1 MLSTTRNLF
10 DALGGWGN
18 RGRSAR
24 RFILVALVLWAGP
37 AAAQSAAPP
46 VHHTGWFHVMWGDA
60 FGGAATAR
68 HVLIDQQG
76 RWHRLEIAGAL
87 LDTLGGAH
95 RLAGRRVTITG
106 RPLAPP
112 APGAS
117 AIHVEAIQLE

>member
-1 MLSTTRNLF
+1 YAQPHSPLPEMYLPCGSRSRSARMLSTTRNLF

-76 RWHRLEIAGAL
+76 
-87 LDTLGGAH
+87 
-95 RLAGRRVTITG
+95 
-106 RPLAPP
+106 
-112 APGAS
+112 
-117 AIHVEAIQLE
+117 